1 MSSQDPHA
9 CPASVDAL
17 FADFSA
23 CLRAALPGTP
33 RWPATFAVLL
43 ECDAWIDRLADA
55 RALIGEAERERV
67 DRQRRPGDRDMHAL
81 AYAFHRMTAACAT
94 GLQPSRLALVR
105 DAMGCPRLPGTPW
118 HTSLSHADGAVAVAL
133 SLDGPVGIDLE
144 ARAKAAML
152 PELVDSVCT
161 ASERRRLA
169 GEGTGL
175 GASLLELWVRKE
187 ALLKAT
193 GQGMSL
199 EMTAIDAPPDA
210 WLPLPGD
217 GREIRI
223 RMLEAGPA
231 HVAALASLAPGEPPV
246 IAWLAPPAPARG

>member
-9 CPASVDAL
+9 CPASTDAL

-43 ECDAWIDRLADA
+43 RCDAWIDRLADA
-55 RALIGEAERERV
+55 RALIGDAERARV
-67 DRQRRPGDRDMHAL
+67 DRQRRTADREMHAL

-94 GLQPSRLALVR
+94 GLPPSRVPLVR

-144 ARAKAAML
+144 AGAKADML
-152 PELVDSVCT
+152 PALLDSVCT
-161 ASERRRLA
+161 SSERRRLA
-169 GEGTGL
+169 GEGPRL

-199 EMTAIDAPPDA
+199 EMTAIDAPA
-210 WLPLPGD
+210 ETWLSLPGD

-223 RMLEAGPA
+223 RMLEAGPG
-231 HVAALASLAPGEPPV
+231 HVAALASMAPGEAPAV
-246 IAWLAPPAPARG
+246 AWLAPPATSRR